1 MKIIKLIEGRANS
14 SALFDLNKKKYIV
27 HSEHSPV
34 FLLRNDYTLDR
45 FSFNTIIFILE
56 ENETKD
62 LIEAHLSRIIFQSL
76 NKHRIVEC
84 NIKLIDEMFKYSV
97 GQYINH
103 SNDNVVDDFFLED
116 DIEDEDENDND
127 EDIPLI

>member
-34 FLLRNDYTLDR
+34 FLLQNNYNLDK

-62 LIEAHLSRIIFQSL
+62 IIEAHLARKISSSL

-84 NIKLIDEMFKYSV
+84 NIKLIDEMFRYCI
-97 GQYINH
+97 GEYINH
-103 SNDNVVDDFFLED
+103 SNDNIVDDFF
-116 DIEDEDENDND
+116 
-127 EDIPLI
+127 P